1 MKTRIAFFTFF
12 ILSITL
18 FPYYIIYLESDF
30 LSSIIPS
37 WNTNIVG
44 LKLISNLIKFL
55 ILSIIT
61 FYYWKLSKINA
72 EINYKIFLIHFL
84 STFPAI
90 LVTKLNLYEFIN
102 MNFNDLKSF
111 TSQIKIVVYTRIFT
125 NILFLF
131 GQILFWI
138 FYFRFKKNNG
148 FSITN

>member
-12 ILSITL
+12 ILSIIL

-30 LSSIIPS
+30 LSSIIPG

-44 LKLISNLIKFL
+44 LKVVSNLIKFL
-55 ILSIIT
+55 ILGIVT
-61 FYYWKLSKINA
+61 FYYWKLSRINV
-72 EINYKIFLIHFL
+72 EINYKIFLIHL
-84 STFPAI
+84 LLTFPAI

-125 NILFLF
+125 NILFLL

-138 FYFRFKKNNG
+138 FYFRVKKKMG
-148 FSITN
+148 FQ